1 MSRALQMLWTYRLT
15 AIAYAALL
23 AGTWILW
30 GLGALL
36 VALSAIVALENVIR
50 GPLDHGPEWGE
61 HWRSLSQAKFWV
73 RTVYLEERRDAE
85 RAKAKE
91 RA

>member
-1 MSRALQMLWTYRLT
+1 MLWTYRLT

-23 AGTWILW
+23 AGTLILW

-36 VALSAIVALENVIR
+36 VSLAAIVALENVIR
-50 GPLDHGPEWGE
+50 GPLDHGPEWGD
-61 HWRSLSQAKFWV
+61 HWRSLSGAKFWV
-73 RTVYLEERRDAE
+73 RHVYLEERQAAE
-85 RAKAKE
+85 REKARG